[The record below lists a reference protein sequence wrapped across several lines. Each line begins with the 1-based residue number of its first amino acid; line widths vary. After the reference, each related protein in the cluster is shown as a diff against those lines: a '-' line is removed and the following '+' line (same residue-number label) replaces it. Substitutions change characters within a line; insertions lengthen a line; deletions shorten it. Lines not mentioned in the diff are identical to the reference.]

1 MSTSSISSFQAAKK
15 PLISSRTMDLLVHL
29 FFLLVSAT
37 GVIILG
43 LILVFLVMEGLP
55 IFDKISVKDFLF
67 GSVWYP
73 TYDPPDYG
81 IFPMIVGI
89 TTVLLMSSLIAVP
102 LGMHT
107 AFNPTEIASPRML
120 DNLMPAIE
128 LIEVLPSVVIGF
140 VGMVV
145 IAPLL

>member
-1 MSTSSISSFQAAKK
+1 NMSTSSISSFQAAKK

-55 IFDKISVKDFLF
+55 IFDKISVTDFLF
-67 GSVWYP
+67 GSAWYP

-81 IFPMIVGI
+81 IFPMIVGSASV
-89 TTVLLMSSLIAVP
+89 VLVSTLIGVP
-102 LGMHT
+102 LGVGP
-107 AFNPTEIASPRML
+107 AFYLAEVASPRMRGIPKPV
-120 DNLMPAIE
+120 MQRSEA
-128 LIEVLPSVVIGF
+128 
-140 VGMVV
+140 M
-145 IAPLL
+145 APV